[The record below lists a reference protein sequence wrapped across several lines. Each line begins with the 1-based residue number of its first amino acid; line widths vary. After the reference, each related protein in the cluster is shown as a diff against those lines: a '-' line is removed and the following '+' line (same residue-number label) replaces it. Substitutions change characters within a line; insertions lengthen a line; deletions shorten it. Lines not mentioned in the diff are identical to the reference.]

1 MDDRIYN
8 DYMTESERFSLA
20 DELYESYEMDRLMFM
35 IEMVDRQLDIN
46 MRKAELK
53 VLQESGTYEDLEY
66 LYEEAE
72 AQAQEQKKGIIQS
85 IVGAITG
92 AFQSI
97 INGIRKFFKLN
108 NDPNKMVE
116 VDQQAWEAGQKL
128 GAEWDKVSGQIDG
141 DPEDENHWKTVVP
154 KLLAGVAGVAGVI
167 IGGKYVGKKI
177 KVRAEDQEKQGDKI
191 TAICQ
196 KIVEISNK
204 FTDSKFFNFVRKPFD
219 ELKKAINTILSKI
232 GINIGN
238 SKENAENNK
247 TTGKSFSPDN
257 NKDEESD
264 EAKGDDDY
272 QNYKKNKRKQDRDNR
287 MSAAMLNGT
296 VFDQGKAA
304 KNARSIIT
312 KNQKILP
319 FIKNGAVN
327 QNGIIDAIKS
337 GQLNSK
343 DIKEL
348 FQEPMVKNDSAI
360 NHSDGLN
367 FKIDEGQLTPQT
379 LDKLINRNRTE
390 NFNEK
395 YLKYLCTL
403 SQRLR
408 ERGQM

>member
-53 VLQESGTYEDLEY
+53 VLQENGTYEDLEY

-108 NDPNKMVE
+108 TDPNKMVE
-116 VDQQAWEAGQKL
+116 VDQQAWEASQKL
-128 GAEWDKVSGQIDG
+128 GTEWDKVSGQIDG

-204 FTDSKFFNFVRKPFD
+204 FTNSKFFNFVRKPFD

-238 SKENAENNK
+238 SKDNAENNK
-247 TTGKSFSPDN
+247 TAGKSFTPDN
-257 NKDEESD
+257 NNDEESD

-272 QNYKKNKRKQDRDNR
+272 QNYKKNKRKQDRENR
-287 MSAAMLNGT
+287 MSAAMSNGT
-296 VFDQGKAA
+296 VFDQG
-304 KNARSIIT
+304 
-312 KNQKILP
+312 
-319 FIKNGAVN
+319 
-327 QNGIIDAIKS
+327 
-337 GQLNSK
+337 
-343 DIKEL
+343 
-348 FQEPMVKNDSAI
+348 
-360 NHSDGLN
+360 
-367 FKIDEGQLTPQT
+367 
-379 LDKLINRNRTE
+379 
-390 NFNEK
+390 
-395 YLKYLCTL
+395 
-403 SQRLR
+403 
-408 ERGQM
+408 